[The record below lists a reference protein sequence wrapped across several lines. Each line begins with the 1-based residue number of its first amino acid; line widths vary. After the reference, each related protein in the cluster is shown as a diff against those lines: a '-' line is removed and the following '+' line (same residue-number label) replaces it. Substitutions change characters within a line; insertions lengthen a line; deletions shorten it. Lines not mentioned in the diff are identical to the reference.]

1 MKSILLSF
9 SLCLLLKSV
18 NAQNLHLILASD
30 YADTTFGKKS
40 LQNED
45 AIEKMYHH
53 VSSKLG
59 YRLKKIYFN
68 NGISN
73 QHFNRTDIVSSL
85 AAITTNSED
94 IIIFYY
100 SGYATFP
107 ENSNSNF
114 PSFKLTDSTLAMDE
128 VAQQL
133 REKMGRLVMVI
144 ADIRDTNNKLIN
156 FPRPLQKEEDFS
168 KIIAQK
174 IFLEPVGV
182 YKIASAKKN
191 MPSYPYFTMAFTDNY
206 YQALEITDAEL
217 IPPTSINF
225 VLKNTQLQLN
235 TMIKQSEVKKPQQI
249 IASFEKVEK
258 PVKSYMPSNFE
269 ISSPKEL
276 KTQLELLVNSSVE
289 EDIKKAAEII
299 KNLFIPKAIIEV
311 KTENRNINVQNNEI
325 VKLSIE
331 NYIKR
336 TNKYNKT
343 MKRTI
348 NFSVS
353 DFKRTDD
360 FKKFSSLK
368 IIEKIK

>member
-9 SLCLLLKSV
+9 CLCLLLKSV

-30 YADTTFGKKS
+30 YADPTFGKVS

-45 AIEKMYHH
+45 DIEKMYHN
-53 VSSKLG
+53 VCSKLG

-68 NGISN
+68 NGIGN
-73 QHFNRTDIVSSL
+73 QHFNQTDIVSSL
-85 AAITTNSED
+85 AKMKTNSED

-114 PSFKLTDSTLAMDE
+114 PSFKLTDNTLAMDE
-128 VAQQL
+128 VAKQL

-144 ADIRDTNNKLIN
+144 ADIRETNNELIN
-156 FPRPLQKEEDFS
+156 FPRPLSKEEGFS

-191 MPSYPYFTMAFTDNY
+191 MPSYPYFTKAFTDNY
-206 YQALEITDAEL
+206 YQALETTDAEL
-217 IPPTSINF
+217 IPPTTINF
-225 VLKNTQLQLN
+225 MLKNTQLQLN
-235 TMIKQSEVKKPQQI
+235 SMIKQSEVKNPQQI

-258 PVKSYMPSNFE
+258 PVKSYLSSNFE
-269 ISSPKEL
+269 IPNPKEL
-276 KTQLELLVNSSVE
+276 KTQLEFLVNSSVE
-289 EDIKKAAEII
+289 EDRKKAAEVL
-299 KNLFIPKAIIEV
+299 KKLFTSNAIIEV
-311 KTENRNINVQNNEI
+311 KIENRNINIQNNE
-325 VKLSIE
+325 VAKMSIE
-331 NYIKR
+331 GYIKQ
-336 TNKYNKT
+336 TVKYDKT
-343 MKRTI
+343 VKRTI

-353 DFKRTDD
+353 DFKRTGD

-368 IIEKIK
+368 ITEKIK